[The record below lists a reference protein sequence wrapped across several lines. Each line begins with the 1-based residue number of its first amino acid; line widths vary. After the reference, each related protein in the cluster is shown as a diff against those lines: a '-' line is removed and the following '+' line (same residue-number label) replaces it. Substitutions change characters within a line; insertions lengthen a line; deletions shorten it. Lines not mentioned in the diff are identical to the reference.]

1 MKTWAANIVKEM
13 FHHRQDTN
21 LQAVKQNAFHTFT
34 FRKKEKALSIK
45 KLAGQTIWYGV
56 PSIAT
61 RFLGYILN
69 FSLIFLYKPYNIAD
83 ITQVYAIFPFLNIL
97 FTYGLETSYFR
108 FSHHVE
114 KNTLYSTLSNSI
126 WISTIIFTVII
137 LAFRVPL
144 SVLTDLQEHP
154 NYITYMAAILFLDTL
169 SALPFAKLRQEERPK
184 RYAFIKMIGVLLN
197 VLIVIW
203 FLGFCPG
210 IAKDHPGSWLLVG
223 YNEKVG
229 IDYYLIGNVIGA
241 GFTLLLLLPQ
251 MKKVK
256 LRFDKAV
263 WREVMIYAMP
273 LIIVGLGGMIN
284 DMLSR
289 LVYQYVSPLPS
300 HEAKHQLGVFAANYR
315 LAILITIFIQM
326 FRLAAEPFFFNQA
339 KNKNAP
345 ETYARVMLFF
355 VIACAFMFLSVS
367 LYLDVFKKIM
377 TLKYPDYGEGIH
389 IVPILALGGVFLGIY
404 YNLSFWY
411 KLTNKNWF
419 GAGITVGGAVIT
431 VLLNILWIPKFGY
444 TGSAWATL
452 ICYFFM
458 MISSYLLGQKYY
470 PVPYPLQRIGLYLG
484 VAILLAASS
493 QYFNLHVESMAVKL
507 LFSTFLM
514 GIFVVVVL
522 AFDRKNFTF
531 LPVVGKYL
539 G

>member
-1 MKTWAANIVKEM
+1 
-13 FHHRQDTN
+13 
-21 LQAVKQNAFHTFT
+21 
-34 FRKKEKALSIK
+34 
-45 KLAGQTIWYGV
+45 
-56 PSIAT
+56 
-61 RFLGYILN
+61 
-69 FSLIFLYKPYNIAD
+69 
-83 ITQVYAIFPFLNIL
+83 
-97 FTYGLETSYFR
+97 
-108 FSHHVE
+108 
-114 KNTLYSTLSNSI
+114 
-126 WISTIIFTVII
+126 
-137 LAFRVPL
+137 
-144 SVLTDLQEHP
+144 
-154 NYITYMAAILFLDTL
+154 
-169 SALPFAKLRQEERPK
+169 
-184 RYAFIKMIGVLLN
+184 
-197 VLIVIW
+197 
-203 FLGFCPG
+203 
-210 IAKDHPGSWLLVG
+210 
-223 YNEKVG
+223 
-229 IDYYLIGNVIGA
+229 
-241 GFTLLLLLPQ
+241 

-326 FRLAAEPFFFNQA
+326 FRLAAEPLFFNQA